1 MTIKIPP
8 SEVCGY
14 FTLDAHKVIDGEI
27 VSSRRLAGPFP
38 NIITDQ
44 GLDRMGGNTG
54 WMGSCQVGSGNA
66 TPTAADTSLQT
77 WVAGVSSIQSSNTS
91 VQVSVSPYYVSRVN
105 VYRFGTG
112 VAAGNLS
119 EVGVGWGS
127 SGSVLYS
134 RALIVDGS
142 GTPTTITVL
151 SDEVLDVTYEW
162 RTYPPLVDVTGTVD
176 GYDYTLRAANIN
188 QYKTGVGPGWG
199 SVSDRGSAASFS
211 SFGNDSYNGA
221 IGAITTGPSGTGTGA
236 STSNLSYTPG
246 TLVRGGQLSWGL
258 GSTNSVKSIRFSMGC
273 GMYQIGFSPTIPK
286 NGTNNLIIVVEHSWA
301 RRTI

>member
-14 FTLDAHKVIDGEI
+14 FTLDAHKVIDGGI

-44 GLDRMGGNTG
+44 GLDMMGNNTG

-199 SVSDRGSAASFS
+199 SVLDRGSAASFS
-211 SFGNDSYNGA
+211 SFGNGSYTGA
-221 IGAITTGPSGTGTGA
+221 IGAITTGPSGTATSA

-246 TLVRGGQLSWGL
+246 TLVRRGQLSWGL
-258 GSTNSVKSIRFSMGC
+258 GSTNSVQSIRFSMGC